1 MAFSH
6 RERNPV
12 VEIHEH
18 LSKETFSLRMISTNH
33 PTVYKPTE
41 WETVACPFCGSD
53 KFSIYERYG
62 SELQFTY
69 VLCKNCKLVYQSPR
83 PRYDQDF
90 IDAAYASYYQFTDSL
105 DLNSN
110 PDVPESSVNMFRKEL
125 DHLLKYDKMRTA
137 VLDIGSGMGTF
148 LVAAK
153 PHYREAVGL
162 DVSAQMAAFVQR
174 QLGLKIFL
182 EQFEDFKYD
191 KKFSLIHMSHVIEH
205 IPNPKA
211 WLQKARKMLEPGG
224 ILVIN
229 VPNKFSISFR
239 MQHLF
244 YKMKLKKQF
253 SDAWADPSRTPDHLF
268 EPTVPSMLQFLKDNN
283 YKVLDYFSYSRKDPV
298 SKGSVLSKL
307 TNRMLHIG
315 SNLSFITTPK

>member
-1 MAFSH
+1 MFKK
-6 RERNPV
+6 E
-12 VEIHEH
+12 VEN
-18 LSKETFSLRMISTNH
+18 LL
-33 PTVYKPTE
+33 
-41 WETVACPFCGSD
+41 
-53 KFSIYERYG
+53 
-62 SELQFTY
+62 
-69 VLCKNCKLVYQSPR
+69 
-83 PRYDQDF
+83 RYDT
-90 IDAAYASYYQFTDSL
+90 S
-105 DLNSN
+105 
-110 PDVPESSVNMFRKEL
+110 
-125 DHLLKYDKMRTA
+125 RTA

-153 PHYREAVGL
+153 PHYKEAVGL

-174 QLGLKIFL
+174 QLGVKVVL
-182 EQFEDFKYD
+182 EQFENFHYD

-211 WLQKARKMLEPGG
+211 WLDKARKMLERGG

-244 YKMKLKKQF
+244 YKLKLKKQF

-268 EPTVPSMLQFLKDNN
+268 EPTVPSMLRFLKQND
-283 YKVLDYFSYSRKDPV
+283 YEVLDYFSYSRKDPV
-298 SKGSVLSKL
+298 SNGSPLSRF
-307 TNRMLHIG
+307 TNRFLHIG

>member
-1 MAFSH
+1 
-6 RERNPV
+6 
-12 VEIHEH
+12 
-18 LSKETFSLRMISTNH
+18 MISTNH
-33 PTVYKPTE
+33 PTVYQPRE
-41 WETVACPFCGSD
+41 WETVACPFCGSANA
-53 KFSIYERYG
+53 SLYEKYG
-62 SELQFTY
+62 SELQYTY
-69 VLCKNCKLVYQSPR
+69 VICNECKLVYQSPR
-83 PRYDQDF
+83 PKYDQVF
-90 IDAAYASYYQFTDSL
+90 IDAAYASYYQFTESL

-110 PDVPESSVNMFRKEL
+110 PDVPESGVSMFKKEVEN
-125 DHLLKYDKMRTA
+125 LLRYDTSRTA

-153 PHYREAVGL
+153 PHYKEAIGL

-174 QLGLKIFL
+174 QLGVKVVL
-182 EQFEDFKYD
+182 EQFENFHYD

-205 IPNPKA
+205 IPNPKE
-211 WLQKARKMLEPGG
+211 WLDKARQMLERGG

-244 YKMKLKKQF
+244 YKLKLKKQF

-268 EPTVPSMLQFLKDNN
+268 EPTVPSMLRFLKQNDFE
-283 YKVLDYFSYSRKDPV
+283 VLDYFSYSRKDPV
-298 SKGSVLSKL
+298 SNGSPLSRF
-307 TNRMLHIG
+307 TNRFLHIG